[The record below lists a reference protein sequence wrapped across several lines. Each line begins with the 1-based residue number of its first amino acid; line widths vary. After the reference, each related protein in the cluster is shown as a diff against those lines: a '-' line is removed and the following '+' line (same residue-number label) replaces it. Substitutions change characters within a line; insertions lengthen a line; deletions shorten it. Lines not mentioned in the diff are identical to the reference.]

1 MESIGEIL
9 RRNRELK
16 GLLLRQV
23 GASLEIDQAVISK
36 FERGERKLTR
46 TQVIQFAKLYCLS
59 EDDLLVAWMSDKLV
73 SEVQDETLALKA
85 IQVAEQKI
93 KNQKRSK

>member
-9 RRNRELK
+9 RRNRERK

-46 TQVIQFAKLYCLS
+46 VQVIQFAELYDLPES
-59 EDDLLVAWMSDKLV
+59 DLLLAWLSDKLV
-73 SEVQDETLALKA
+73 NELQDETLALKA

-93 KNQKRSK
+93 KYQNRKK